1 MTTRDRSLAVLVAIT
16 WGLNFLAI
24 YASLEHFPPMFCVA
38 LRFGLI
44 AIPTVLLVPRPDVE
58 LRWLIGYGAL
68 WLAVKDLDV
77 YRPPS
82 GAFIVFGLCISSAVV
97 FTIVHSVRR
106 AAGMRGPS
114 VTAGAMYGWA
124 WGLGFL
130 LQAALI
136 GAFVNA
142 GASHELVAL
151 ASNGLAC
158 LIVGLLYMAGGAMDQ
173 EPALFWLGVW
183 ILVVAAVASSVG
195 LHLTFLVMA
204 LAGGGGFLVGAGIEH
219 ARRRA
224 RRGPAFG
231 SAARTA

>member
-1 MTTRDRSLAVLVAIT
+1 MQPHTHDIEDAPPAPAD
-16 WGLNFLAI
+16 GLAI
-24 YASLEHFPPMFCVA
+24 IASQQERVRTGA
-38 LRFGLI
+38 AVDSR
-44 AIPTVLLVPRPDVE
+44 LLFLVWGAA
-58 LRWLIGYGAL
+58 WLIGYGAL

>member
-1 MTTRDRSLAVLVAIT
+1 MQQHAHDIEDAPPAPAD
-16 WGLNFLAI
+16 GLAI
-24 YASLEHFPPMFCVA
+24 IASQQERVRAGATPDG
-38 LRFGLI
+38 R
-44 AIPTVLLVPRPDVE
+44 LLFLVWGAA
-58 LRWLIGYGAL
+58 WLIGYGAL

-106 AAGMRGPS
+106 AAGMHGPS

-130 LQAALI
+130 LQGALI

-195 LHLTFLVMA
+195 LPLTFLVMA

-219 ARRRA
+219 ARRQA
-224 RRGPAFG
+224 RRGRMAG